1 MKLQMYRELAK
12 GHISKDVAV
21 EQIVAV
27 VALSAFSIQMKV
39 NCCGSLRAGYS
50 AAQLNS
56 LLCALKETATQ
67 VLRLAVAQ

>member
-27 VALSAFSIQMKV
+27 VRLYAFLVREK
-39 NCCGSLRAGYS
+39 
-50 AAQLNS
+50 
-56 LLCALKETATQ
+56 
-67 VLRLAVAQ
+67 AVAVVASRW